1 MQGMRFCPSSQ
12 SRSKRRFWLIY
23 IQGQERRETIQ
34 RFSLC
39 GRWGS
44 HTSDTHFAKGE
55 NVNITLRLA
64 AVVTA
69 STAFLLSIQPYSWA
83 QSEGNAA
90 AEQQVRKAEEE
101 RREAILRNDIKALG
115 LLMAPEYTAIFNL
128 TGGRVTTKAD
138 ELAMD
143 QPGARKVESWDPTD
157 VSIQI
162 YGDVGLVIGLAE
174 VTDVLKGERRHIRF
188 RYTHVWVKRNGS
200 WQLVHRHTTRVA
212 TIEGPEPPR

>member
-1 MQGMRFCPSSQ
+1 MNIRLKLVVVVAASAA
-12 SRSKRRFWLIY
+12 
-23 IQGQERRETIQ
+23 
-34 RFSLC
+34 SL
-39 GRWGS
+39 
-44 HTSDTHFAKGE
+44 
-55 NVNITLRLA
+55 LA
-64 AVVTA
+64 
-69 STAFLLSIQPYSWA
+69 IPRYSWA
-83 QSEGNAA
+83 QTKGNAE
-90 AEQQVRKAEEE
+90 AEQQVRKVEEE
-101 RREAILRNDIKALG
+101 RRQAILRNDIKSLG

-143 QPGARKVESWDPTD
+143 QPGARKLESWDPTD
-157 VSIQI
+157 VNIQI

>member
-1 MQGMRFCPSSQ
+1 M
-12 SRSKRRFWLIY
+12 
-23 IQGQERRETIQ
+23 
-34 RFSLC
+34 
-39 GRWGS
+39 
-44 HTSDTHFAKGE
+44 
-55 NVNITLRLA
+55 NITLRLA

-212 TIEGPEPPR
+212 TIEGPETPR